1 MAHTKSILTFV
12 LLSLLV
18 CAFAD
23 RRQSQ
28 RRLSDA
34 QQCRMNRISGIRP
47 TRVIRSEGGI
57 TELWDEDRDEFQ
69 CAGVAATR
77 NTLNPNSLYLPSFS
91 SAPQIVYIERGPFVS
106 HSSLYI
112 YIYIFSLETC
122 PKKSKQANIASLFL
136 TGRGIIG
143 LSAPGCSESFHSG
156 ESGSI
161 QHRKI
166 RGQGFRD
173 QHQKVQ
179 RIERGDV
186 IAIPPGITHWCYND
200 DNSEELVAFTV
211 TDVTSDYNQ
220 LDTKQRQFFIAG
232 GQPRGQ
238 RKQGEGERGQ
248 KGRQEGEYGE
258 EEQRG
263 EQGKEKLIQ
272 TILPQID
279 TRFLAEALDIP
290 IELAQKIQR
299 EDERGI
305 IIKVEKE
312 GLRILSPEGEEREEE
327 RERETGPRANVIG
340 VGERYC
346 NAKIRQNIESLR
358 EADIYSRHGGHLKTI
373 NRRNLP
379 ILDILDMS
387 AAKVTLYSDAILAPH
402 WSINAHTIAYITRG
416 EGQIQI
422 IGTNGQKVMDD
433 RVRQGD
439 VIIVP
444 QFFTSMCKAGSQG
457 IEWIAIKTSDLP
469 MNSPLVGYTSAIK
482 GMPIEVLT
490 NAYRISNQQAQD
502 IKYNR
507 EDQIMIFPSSS
518 RSASS

>member
-91 SAPQIVYIERGPFVS
+91 SAPQIVYIER
-106 HSSLYI
+106 
-112 YIYIFSLETC
+112 
-122 PKKSKQANIASLFL
+122 
-136 TGRGIIG
+136 GRGIIG

>member
-28 RRLSDA
+28 GRLSDA

-69 CAGVAATR
+69 CAGVATTR

-91 SAPQIVYIERGPFVS
+91 SAPQIVYIER
-106 HSSLYI
+106 
-112 YIYIFSLETC
+112 
-122 PKKSKQANIASLFL
+122 
-136 TGRGIIG
+136 GRGIIG

-248 KGRQEGEYGE
+248 EGRQEGEYGE